1 LCQFFEWHKDRK
13 FEEVGLLFKLKD
25 LLIIHRNF
33 SFVCVFFLNLI
44 FNKPTLMAN
53 FDNEKIQDYLKNGAV
68 VLDVRTQAEFDEGHV
83 ANSEHIVLDRIPS
96 NISTVKA
103 YGKPVIAVC
112 RSGARSGQATD
123 FLKQQGIDII
133 NGGPWQNVDQYL

>member
-1 LCQFFEWHKDRK
+1 
-13 FEEVGLLFKLKD
+13 
-25 LLIIHRNF
+25 
-33 SFVCVFFLNLI
+33 
-44 FNKPTLMAN
+44 MAN
-53 FDNEKIQDYLKNGAV
+53 FDNEKIQEYLKNGAV

-83 ANSEHIVLDRIPS
+83 ANSEHIVLDRIPG

-103 YGKPVIAVC
+103 YEKPVIAVC
-112 RSGARSGQATD
+112 RSGARSGQAAD